1 MAGRPKLQPID
12 YAVMFGGP
20 LLFLLIFWIGVRLIS
35 GPVPEAS
42 PVKKLREGKIEIG
55 DTYAEVQRDLGRPN
69 QIEEL
74 PDGSFRLVYTRTVYD
89 EATKSD
95 SLDEAIVEIT
105 SNGRVA
111 NIRLER
117 LTPPASTD

>member
-20 LLFLLIFWIGVRLIS
+20 ILFLLIFWIGVRLIS

-42 PVKKLREGKIEIG
+42 PVKKLREGKIQIG
-55 DTYAEVQRDLGRPN
+55 DTYSEVQQELGRPN

-74 PDGSFRLVYTRTVYD
+74 PDGSFRLVYTRTIYD

-95 SLDEAIVEIT
+95 SLDEAVVEIT
-105 SNGRVA
+105 PTGRVA